1 MRNSASL
8 PSYMRNAH
16 NRRRRNQE
24 MFWGLLSF
32 FVFAVLVVAS
42 SYTRF
47 TWWGWT
53 SFLLYCLMKALGT
66 ETTLLNRDLFF
77 ATVAVLIM
85 IGVVAMA
92 ALNDPGS
99 MLAEVVNDN
108 GLVFYF
114 LGTFTVH
121 YFPVAVILS
130 NCSPLHKLDATEG
143 KQICLAISLFLLYLL
158 HENPAEIYGVPIGQ
172 TLAAGTAL
180 IGGIL
185 LMLLLWRLEN

>member
-1 MRNSASL
+1 
-8 PSYMRNAH
+8 
-16 NRRRRNQE
+16 

-32 FVFAVLVVAS
+32 FLFAILVVAS

-53 SFLLYCLMKALGT
+53 SFFLYCTMKALGDR
-66 ETTLLNRDLFF
+66 TTLDGRDLFF

-85 IGVVAMA
+85 LGVVAMA

-99 MLAEVVNDN
+99 MLAEVARDN
-108 GLVFYF
+108 GLIVYF
-114 LGTFTVH
+114 VGTFTVH

-130 NCSPLHKLDATEG
+130 NCSPLRKLDAAEG
-143 KQICLAISLFLLYLL
+143 KQICLAISLFFLYLL

-172 TLAAGTAL
+172 SLAAGSAL
-180 IGGIL
+180 LAGIL
-185 LMLLLWRLEN
+185 LMLLMWRLEN